1 MSSSAPLSLTFVAML
16 ITVSVTDLE
25 RRIIPNRV
33 LLVGSSIGLAGVAAI
48 DPSSIPERL
57 VAALGA
63 GGVLL
68 LAALVR
74 PDGMGMGDVK
84 LAAAM
89 GIFLGAAVV
98 PALLVALLAG
108 TLAGAALV
116 VRDGAGARG
125 RSIPFGPFLALGGVV
140 ALGAGPALVDAYLAT
155 LG

>member
-1 MSSSAPLSLTFVAML
+1 VSPSAPLSLAFVVML

-33 LLVGSSIGLAGVAAI
+33 LLVSSSIGLAGAAVI

-57 VAALGA
+57 AAALSA
-63 GGVLL
+63 GGTLL
-68 LAALVR
+68 IAALLR

-89 GIFLGAAVV
+89 GIFLGAAVA
-98 PALLVALLAG
+98 PALLLALLAA
-108 TLAGAALV
+108 TFAGVALV
-116 VRDGAGARG
+116 IRDGAGARR